1 MRMRTTVAALVAC
14 LAVAPACHKS
24 SSISAEQRVRSD
36 NLTAAAV
43 ASLLSGAEDF
53 AALQGQLAEAVAINR
68 DSVSAK
74 LFLGVVTLL
83 AKVHDEIQADG
94 QLNQLLQRAGFV
106 QTGTPGSLWAFELQ
120 TENHGQGTFKDTTP
134 TLGEIQAWVHGTVR
148 PALAN
153 LLTVLDA
160 IPANWE
166 YVIPAANGGLL
177 LPIVAPGQQFDL
189 RLDHGDVQ
197 LAAAVGHGLQSLFDL
212 LRVVDWDDL
221 APNAFDPVDHPD
233 LDVLEVIRTTYP
245 DLGRLANVGD
255 LLVARDRLKKAW
267 QAYEKASAHLR
278 GENAEQ
284 QAQGLITLGR
294 STFGSQQEAQQ
305 FLAFEARVRAFVGP
319 TIDKFWQDVIVRF
332 DSDLLTGAA
341 LPLADQVEINCFRFF
356 QGLDLRETYFKT
368 VLDPFGD
375 KREFGVG
382 SLAELTPAMAT
393 FGEVLVRVGGATP
406 GAGDLQELLY
416 GVRIE
421 APPQSTKTIDGSF
434 ADWATGAV
442 QALAPP
448 TAWIDHPSPD
458 LGSLLVAVDA
468 NNLYVWQNR
477 DLLPSLI
484 GLGDT
489 FEILVTGPSG
499 EAGVQYD
506 SSLGVTGWSSYGE
519 TPVFVANAQGLEIRF
534 PLGPGSG
541 QFVRLERQVHADN
554 TVYVFDSDPEP
565 VFVKVH

>member
-1 MRMRTTVAALVAC
+1 MTKRTTVAALVAC
-14 LAVAPACHKS
+14 LTVASACHKS

-43 ASLLSGAEDF
+43 TSLLSGTEDF
-53 AALQGQLAEAVAINR
+53 AALQGQLVEAAAINR

-83 AKVHDEIQADG
+83 AKVQDEIQADG
-94 QLNQLLQRAGFV
+94 QLNQLLQRAGLV
-106 QTGTPGSLWAFELQ
+106 QTGTPGSLWTFGLQ
-120 TENHGQGTFKDTTP
+120 AENHGQGAFKDTTP
-134 TLGEIQAWVHGTVR
+134 TLGELQAWVHGTVR

-153 LLTVLDA
+153 LLAVLDA
-160 IPANWE
+160 VPTNWE

-177 LPIVAPGQQFDL
+177 LQILAPGQQFDL
-189 RLDHGDVQ
+189 RLDYGDVQ
-197 LAAAVGHGLQSLFDL
+197 LAAACGHGLQVLFDL
-212 LRVVDWDDL
+212 LRVVNWDNL
-221 APNAFDPVDHPD
+221 APNAFDPADHAN

-245 DLGRLANVGD
+245 NLGRLANVGD

-278 GENAEQ
+278 GENAQQ
-284 QAQGLITLGR
+284 QAQGLVTLGR
-294 STFGSQQEAQQ
+294 STFASQQQAEQ
-305 FLAFEARVRAFVGP
+305 FLAVEARMRALVGP

-332 DSDLLTGAA
+332 DTDLLTGDA
-341 LPLADQVEINCFRFF
+341 LPLADQVEINFFRFF

-368 VLDPFGD
+368 VLDPIGN
-375 KREFGVG
+375 KRELGVG
-382 SLAELTPAMAT
+382 SLAELTLTMAT
-393 FGEVLVRVGGATP
+393 FGDVLVRVGGATP
-406 GAGDLQELLY
+406 GAGDLQELVY
-416 GVRIE
+416 GLRID

-434 ADWATGAV
+434 ADWATGSV

-448 TAWIDHPSPD
+448 TAWITHPSPD

-468 NNLYVWQNR
+468 DNLYVWQNR

-489 FEILVTGPSG
+489 FEILILGPSG

-506 SSLGVTGWSSYGE
+506 SSLGVTGWSSYGA

-554 TVYVFDSDPEP
+554 TVYVFDTDSQP